1 MLKILKTSEKGIEAE
16 LNKVLNRSS
25 FDNEAQVQAVQE
37 IWDNVKSRGDEAIF
51 EYTARFDQ
59 VDLKDRGLE
68 VSQEEIEE
76 AYKQVDDEF
85 LKAIRVSIKN
95 VSEFHNKQLQESWMD
110 VKEDGV
116 ILGQKIEALERVG
129 IYVPGGSAPLV
140 SSVVMNGAPAK
151 VAGVKEI
158 IMVTPPAK
166 NGGINPYTL
175 VTAAEVGVDKIYK
188 VGGAQAVAGLAL
200 GTETITK
207 VDKIV
212 GPGNI
217 YVTLAKKMA
226 FGYVDI
232 DMLAGPSEVLVLA
245 DESANTRFVAAD
257 LLSQAEHDPIASS
270 ILVTTSLD
278 LAKKVNQ
285 EVEKQLEE
293 LSRKEI
299 ASESLNNY
307 GAILLARDLDE
318 AIDLTNRFAPE
329 HLEVKVDDPFAIL
342 GKLKNAGAIFMGEY
356 AAEPVGDYIAG
367 PNHVLPTG
375 GSARFY
381 SPLNIDDFMKKS
393 SIIYYTKAGLEKV
406 KDDAIKIAEVEG
418 LDAHANSIKVR
429 FEGSSDE

>member
-1 MLKILKTSEKGIEAE
+1 MLKILKTTDVEIESE

-25 FDNEAQVQAVQE
+25 FDNEAQVEAVAE
-37 IWDNVKSRGDEAIF
+37 IWDNVKTKGDQAIF

-59 VDLKDRGLE
+59 VDLKDKGLE
-68 VSQEEIEE
+68 VQAEEIEA
-76 AYKQVDDEF
+76 AYKEVDDKF

-95 VSEFHNKQLQESWMD
+95 VSEFHSKQLQESWMD
-110 VKEDGV
+110 IKEDGV
-116 ILGQKIEALERVG
+116 ILGQKFEPLEKVG

-158 IMVTPPAK
+158 IMVTPPSK
-166 NGGINPYTL
+166 DGGINPYTL
-175 VTAAEVGVDKIYK
+175 VTAAEVGVDRIYK
-188 VGGAQAVAGLAL
+188 VGGAQAIAGLAL
-200 GTETITK
+200 GTETMTK

-245 DESANTRFVAAD
+245 DESANPRFVAAD
-257 LLSQAEHDPIASS
+257 LLSQAEHDPMASS
-270 ILVTTSLD
+270 ILVTTSSV
-278 LAKKVNQ
+278 LAKEVNL
-285 EVEKQLEE
+285 ELEKQLAK
-293 LSRKEI
+293 LSRQDICK
-299 ASESLNNY
+299 ESLENY
-307 GAILLARDLDE
+307 GAILVAQDLEE
-318 AIDLTNRFAPE
+318 AIDLTNQFAPE

-356 AAEPVGDYIAG
+356 AAEPIGDYIAG

-381 SPLNIDDFMKKS
+381 SPLNIDDFRKKS

-406 KDDAIKIAEVEG
+406 KDDAVRIAEVEG

-429 FEGSSDE
+429 FEGSNE

>member
-1 MLKILKTSEKGIEAE
+1 MLKILKTTDVEIESE

-25 FDNEAQVQAVQE
+25 FDNEAQVEAVAE
-37 IWDNVKSRGDEAIF
+37 IWDNVKTKGDQAIF

-59 VDLKDRGLE
+59 VDLKDKGLE
-68 VSQEEIEE
+68 VQAEEIEA
-76 AYKQVDDEF
+76 AYKEVDDKF

-95 VSEFHNKQLQESWMD
+95 VSEFHSKQLQESWMD
-110 VKEDGV
+110 IKEDGV
-116 ILGQKIEALERVG
+116 ILGQKFEPLEKVG

-158 IMVTPPAK
+158 IMVTPPSK
-166 NGGINPYTL
+166 DGGINPYTL
-175 VTAAEVGVDKIYK
+175 VTAAEVGVDRIYK
-188 VGGAQAVAGLAL
+188 VGGAQAIAGLAL
-200 GTETITK
+200 GTETMTK

-245 DESANTRFVAAD
+245 DESANPRFVAAD
-257 LLSQAEHDPIASS
+257 LLSQAEHDPMASS
-270 ILVTTSLD
+270 ILVTTSSV
-278 LAKKVNQ
+278 LAKEVNL
-285 EVEKQLEE
+285 ELEKQLAK
-293 LSRKEI
+293 LSRQDICK
-299 ASESLNNY
+299 ESLENY
-307 GAILLARDLDE
+307 GAILVAQDLEE
-318 AIDLTNRFAPE
+318 AIDLTNQFAPE
-329 HLEVKVDDPFAIL
+329 HLEVKIDDPFAIL

-356 AAEPVGDYIAG
+356 AAEPIGDYIAG

-381 SPLNIDDFMKKS
+381 SPLNIDDFRKKS

-406 KDDAIKIAEVEG
+406 KDDAVRIAEVEG

-429 FEGSSDE
+429 FEGSNE

>member
-1 MLKILKTSEKGIEAE
+1 MLKILKTTETGIEKE
-16 LNKVLNRSS
+16 LDKVLNRSS
-25 FDNEAQVQAVQE
+25 FDNEAQVEAVAE
-37 IWDNVKSRGDEAIF
+37 IWDNVKTKGDQAIF

-59 VDLKDRGLE
+59 VDLKDKGLE
-68 VSQEEIEE
+68 VQAEEIEE

-95 VSEFHNKQLQESWMD
+95 VSEFHSKQLQESWMD
-110 VKEDGV
+110 IKEDGV
-116 ILGQKIEALERVG
+116 ILGQKFEPLEKVG

-158 IMVTPPAK
+158 IMVTPPSK
-166 NGGINPYTL
+166 DGGINPYTL

-200 GTETITK
+200 GTETMTK

-245 DESANTRFVAAD
+245 DESANPRFVAAD

-270 ILVTTSLD
+270 ILVTTSLE
-278 LAKKVNQ
+278 LAK
-285 EVEKQLEE
+285 EVKLELEKQLAK
-293 LSRKEI
+293 LSRQDICK
-299 ASESLNNY
+299 ESLANY
-307 GAILLARDLDE
+307 GAILVAQDLEE

-342 GKLKNAGAIFMGEY
+342 GKIKNAGAIFMGEY
-356 AAEPVGDYIAG
+356 AAEPIGDYIAG

-381 SPLNIDDFMKKS
+381 SPLNIDDFRKKS
-393 SIIYYTKAGLEKV
+393 SIIFYTKAGLEKV
-406 KDDAIKIAEVEG
+406 KDDAVRIAEVEG

-429 FEGSSDE
+429 FEN

>member
-1 MLKILKTSEKGIEAE
+1 MLKILKTTDVGIESE

-25 FDNEAQVQAVQE
+25 FDNEAQVEAVAE
-37 IWDNVKSRGDEAIF
+37 IWDNVKTKGDQAIF

-59 VDLKDRGLE
+59 VDLKDKGLE
-68 VSQEEIEE
+68 VQAEEIEA
-76 AYKQVDDEF
+76 AYKEVDDKF

-95 VSEFHNKQLQESWMD
+95 VSEFHSKQLQESWMD
-110 VKEDGV
+110 IKEDGV
-116 ILGQKIEALERVG
+116 ILGQKFEPLEKVG

-158 IMVTPPAK
+158 IMVTPPSK
-166 NGGINPYTL
+166 DGGINPYIL
-175 VTAAEVGVDKIYK
+175 VTAAEVGVDRIYK
-188 VGGAQAVAGLAL
+188 VGGAQAIAGLAL
-200 GTETITK
+200 GTETMTK

-245 DESANTRFVAAD
+245 DESANPRFVAAD
-257 LLSQAEHDPIASS
+257 LLSQAEHDPMASS
-270 ILVTTSLD
+270 ILVTTSSV
-278 LAKKVNQ
+278 LAKEVNL
-285 EVEKQLEE
+285 ELEKQLAK
-293 LSRKEI
+293 LSRQDICK
-299 ASESLNNY
+299 ESLENY
-307 GAILLARDLDE
+307 GAILVAQDLEE
-318 AIDLTNRFAPE
+318 AIDLTNQFAPE
-329 HLEVKVDDPFAIL
+329 HLEVKIDDPFAIL

-356 AAEPVGDYIAG
+356 AAEPIGDYIAG

-381 SPLNIDDFMKKS
+381 SPLNIDDFRKKS

-406 KDDAIKIAEVEG
+406 KDDAVRIAEVEG

-429 FEGSSDE
+429 FEGSNE

>member
-1 MLKILKTSEKGIEAE
+1 MLKILKTTDVGIESE

-25 FDNEAQVQAVQE
+25 FDNEAQVEAVAE
-37 IWDNVKSRGDEAIF
+37 IWDNVKTKGDQAIF

-59 VDLKDRGLE
+59 VDLKDKGLE
-68 VSQEEIEE
+68 VQAEEIEA
-76 AYKQVDDEF
+76 AYKEVDDKF

-95 VSEFHNKQLQESWMD
+95 VSEFHSKQLQESWMD
-110 VKEDGV
+110 IKEDGV
-116 ILGQKIEALERVG
+116 ILGQKFEPLDKVG

-158 IMVTPPAK
+158 IMVTPPSK
-166 NGGINPYTL
+166 DGGINPYIL
-175 VTAAEVGVDKIYK
+175 VTAAEVGVDRIYK
-188 VGGAQAVAGLAL
+188 VGGAQAIAGLAL
-200 GTETITK
+200 GTETMTK

-245 DESANTRFVAAD
+245 DESANPRFVAAD
-257 LLSQAEHDPIASS
+257 LLSQAEHDPMASS
-270 ILVTTSLD
+270 ILVTTSSV
-278 LAKKVNQ
+278 LAKEVNL
-285 EVEKQLEE
+285 ELEKQLAK
-293 LSRKEI
+293 LSRQDICK
-299 ASESLNNY
+299 ESLENY
-307 GAILLARDLDE
+307 GAILVAQDLEE
-318 AIDLTNRFAPE
+318 AIDLTNQFAPE
-329 HLEVKVDDPFAIL
+329 HLEVKIDDPFAIL

-356 AAEPVGDYIAG
+356 AAEPIGDYIAG

-381 SPLNIDDFMKKS
+381 SPLNIDDFRKKS

-406 KDDAIKIAEVEG
+406 KDDAVRIAEVEG

-429 FEGSSDE
+429 FEGSNE

>member
-188 VGGAQAVAGLAL
+188 AGGAQAVAGLAL

-245 DESANTRFVAAD
+245 DESANPRFVAAD

-429 FEGSSDE
+429 FEGSGDE

>member
-1 MLKILKTSEKGIEAE
+1 MLKILKTTEAGIETE

-25 FDNEAQVQAVQE
+25 FDNEAQVEAVQE
-37 IWDNVKSRGDEAIF
+37 IWDNVKARGDEAIF

-59 VDLKDRGLE
+59 VDLKDKGLE
-68 VSQEEIEE
+68 VQPEEIEE
-76 AYKQVDDEF
+76 AYKEIDDEF

-95 VSEFHNKQLQESWMD
+95 VSEFHSKQLQESWMD

-116 ILGQKIEALERVG
+116 ILGQKFEPLEKVG

-158 IMVTPPAK
+158 IMVTPPSK
-166 NGGINPYTL
+166 DGGINPYTL

-188 VGGAQAVAGLAL
+188 VGGAQAVVGLAL
-200 GTETITK
+200 GTETMTK

-245 DESANTRFVAAD
+245 DESANPRFVAAD
-257 LLSQAEHDPIASS
+257 LLSQAEHDPMASS
-270 ILVTTSLD
+270 ILVTTSLQ
-278 LAKKVNQ
+278 LAKKVNL
-285 EVEKQLEE
+285 ELEKQLVE
-293 LSRKEI
+293 LSRQDICK
-299 ASESLNNY
+299 ESLENY
-307 GAILLARDLDE
+307 GAILVAQNLDE

-329 HLEVKVDDPFAIL
+329 HLEVKVDEPFAIL

-356 AAEPVGDYIAG
+356 AAEPIGDYIAG

-381 SPLNIDDFMKKS
+381 SPLNIDDFRKKS
-393 SIIYYTKAGLEKV
+393 SIIFYTKAGLEKV
-406 KDDAIKIAEVEG
+406 KDDAVRIAEVEG

-429 FEGSSDE
+429 FEEEV